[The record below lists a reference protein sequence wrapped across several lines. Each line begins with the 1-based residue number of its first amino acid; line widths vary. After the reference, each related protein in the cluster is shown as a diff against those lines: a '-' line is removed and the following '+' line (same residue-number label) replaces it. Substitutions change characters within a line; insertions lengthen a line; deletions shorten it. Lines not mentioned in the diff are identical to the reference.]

1 MTDEEYETKTV
12 YLQEHLDKWGA
23 QYGFDELGKLEKDGV
38 ELMYYISTDEFD
50 EEINAILHARKGN
63 QVSTFIFTF
72 NDIFTINDKN
82 KEMVLEGIF
91 GKFRAVANLMGAN
104 L

>member
-1 MTDEEYETKTV
+1 MTHEDYETKTS

-38 ELMYYISTDEFD
+38 ELLYYVSTDEFD

-72 NDIFTINDKN
+72 DDQN
-82 KEMVLEGIF
+82 KEIDIEEIF
-91 GKFRAVANLMGAN
+91 GKFKAVANLMGAN

>member
-1 MTDEEYETKTV
+1 MTHEEYETKTT

-38 ELMYYISTDEFD
+38 ELLYYVSTDEFD

-72 NDIFTINDKN
+72 NDQN
-82 KEMVLEGIF
+82 KEIDIEEIF
-91 GKFRAVANLMGAN
+91 GKFTTVANLMGAK

>member
-1 MTDEEYETKTV
+1 MTHEEYETKTA

-23 QYGFDELGKLEKDGV
+23 RYGFVEQKLEKDGV
-38 ELMYYISTDEFD
+38 ELLYYVSTDEFD
-50 EEINAILHARKGN
+50 EEINAILHTRKGN

-72 NDIFTINDKN
+72 NDQN
-82 KEMVLEGIF
+82 KEIDIEEIF
-91 GKFRAVANLMGAN
+91 GKFESVANLMGAN

>member
-1 MTDEEYETKTV
+1 MTHEEYETKTA

-38 ELMYYISTDEFD
+38 ELLYYVSTDEFD
-50 EEINAILHARKGN
+50 EEINAILHTRKGN
-63 QVSTFIFTF
+63 QVSTFIFTL
-72 NDIFTINDKN
+72 NDQN
-82 KEMVLEGIF
+82 KEIDIEEIF
-91 GKFRAVANLMGAN
+91 GKFEAVANLMGAN